1 MEARRMTTHDRNQ
14 IANPEG
20 VIANL
25 ETRLTALETALAEAH
40 RKNRVLSDELAR
52 IQAENAQLR
61 AGSDQP
67 GEAANLRELL
77 QATVEMAQI
86 LNSAVSVAL
95 RNIDDIAFADEA
107 APRREEEIP

>member
-1 MEARRMTTHDRNQ
+1 MIDLNRNQ
-14 IANPEG
+14 LANPDEA
-20 VIANL
+20 IRDL

-77 QATVEMAQI
+77 QATVEMAQM

-95 RNIDDIAFADEA
+95 RNIDDIAFAET

>member
-20 VIANL
+20 VIADL

-40 RKNRVLSDELAR
+40 RRNRVLNEALS
-52 IQAENAQLR
+52 QVNAENERLR
-61 AGSDQP
+61 AGPSDP
-67 GEAANLRELL
+67 KEVANLRELL
-77 QATVEMAQI
+77 QATVEIAQI